1 MFFTVEELLI
11 QQQPK
16 KIVDYLIQIFQI
28 IIKYSKFNIFVFW
41 FLLIFTNLEANYV
54 WSEWLENQ
62 EYYIQLLKRL
72 I

>member
-28 IIKYSKFNIFVFW
+28 IIKYSKFNIFVF
-41 FLLIFTNLEANYV
+41 
-54 WSEWLENQ
+54 
-62 EYYIQLLKRL
+62 
-72 I
+72 